1 MTQAE
6 RRREGLIEAPDA
18 GDSAEGVE
26 GTSAVAS
33 MGPATQGYRSLLL
46 PRRLPLLSGVGV
58 GGRSRSPRASRGG
71 RWALNLSCIAAGSSH
86 ASVANRVEGQKEWVE
101 SLGGWPGREP
111 RTLFPRQVAHFFRWW

>member
-33 MGPATQGYRSLLL
+33 MGPATQGSRSLLL

-71 RWALNLSCIAAGSSH
+71 AGLSIYLASLLVRVTLALRIALRARRNGSS
-86 ASVANRVEGQKEWVE
+86 R
-101 SLGGWPGREP
+101 
-111 RTLFPRQVAHFFRWW
+111 